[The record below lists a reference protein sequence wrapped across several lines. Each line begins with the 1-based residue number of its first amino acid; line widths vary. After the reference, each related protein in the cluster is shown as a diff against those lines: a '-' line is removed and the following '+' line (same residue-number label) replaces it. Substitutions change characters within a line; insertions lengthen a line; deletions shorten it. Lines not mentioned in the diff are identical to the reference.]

1 MAVDP
6 DKRDR
11 VIEAAAEVFAER
23 GAIGAG
29 RHDVA
34 KRADLP
40 LRTVSAVGRHR
51 VDLLRLA
58 LDGLPF
64 PPVAEHLRAQ
74 ANEPVEPALQALLRA
89 ARDVLGDPATAW
101 DPVEIQAIVAARYDA
116 PTREVVVGRLNE
128 RWDAAQRV
136 VEQLRGTSAQS
147 HPEVDEAARRLE
159 SEAAALHVIAVG
171 LGLAMLSPLSPRWGD
186 AQAWTSLAARLL
198 ETLAADEVAQQRSP
212 DSAWRARVAV
222 NSTPAAVARLLRVL
236 SLLDIHVVTLFTAQ
250 VGDDAQLVDL
260 ILKAPADVERATI
273 LHGISSVGTDAIVTH
288 GVGDDAADIATRV
301 LQLCARLATDPDAAP
316 KAAAELVL
324 ADSWEVTRAA
334 EGADDSALVLRLQWT
349 LETHVVL
356 RRVKAPFTRTEQ
368 NRASA
373 LLELVSALSHA
384 RGEEEGFGWRE
395 DLPGGGAVI
404 VRLSRPVDSDGV
416 ERMHERSSA
425 DSRYQR
431 YFTPMN
437 EWREDNLRRISG
449 GHRGA
454 TLVVTDEHDVI
465 IALGNVFP
473 TGPDDQDAA
482 EIALIVDDA
491 WHGRGVGGLLT
502 AHLVDVARRLG
513 FVRLVAYVLA
523 ENRAMLHVLAKS
535 PLDWQPS
542 SDHDLGMSVVCLTAD
557 IA

>member
-1 MAVDP
+1 MAIDP

-29 RHDVA
+29 RRDVA
-34 KRADLP
+34 KRAELP

-74 ANEPVEPALQALLRA
+74 ASEPVEPALQALLRA

-101 DPVEIQAIVAARYDA
+101 DPVEIQAIAAARYDDR
-116 PTREVVVGRLNE
+116 TRAVVVGRLNE
-128 RWDAAQRV
+128 RWDAAQQV
-136 VEQLRGTSAQS
+136 VEQLRGNAG
-147 HPEVDEAARRLE
+147 HPDDDNAIGSLE
-159 SEAAALHVIAVG
+159 SEAAALHMIAVG
-171 LGLAMLSPLSPRWGD
+171 LGLAMLSPLSPRWSD
-186 AQAWTSLAARLL
+186 ARAWTALAARLL
-198 ETLAADEVAQQRSP
+198 ETLAADEQSEHRLA
-212 DSAWRARVAV
+212 DTAWRARVAV
-222 NSTPAAVARLLRVL
+222 DSTPAAVARLLRVL

-250 VGDDAQLVDL
+250 SSDDQQLVDL
-260 ILKAPADVERATI
+260 ILKAPADVDRATI
-273 LHGISSVGTDAIVTH
+273 IHGISSVGTDAIVTR
-288 GVGDDAADIATRV
+288 GVVDDAEDIATRV

-316 KAAAELVL
+316 KAAADLVL
-324 ADSWEVTRAA
+324 ADSWEVTPAS

-349 LETHVVL
+349 LQSHVVL
-356 RRVKAPFTRTEQ
+356 RRFKAPFTRTEQ

-384 RGEEEGFGWRE
+384 RGEEAGFGWRE
-395 DLPGGGAVI
+395 DLPGGGTVI
-404 VRLSRPVDSDGV
+404 VRLGRPVDAEGV
-416 ERMHERSSA
+416 ERMHERSSSE
-425 DSRYQR
+425 SRYQR

-437 EWREDNLRRISG
+437 EWREENLRRISG

-454 TLVVTDEHDVI
+454 TLVVTDEQESIV
-465 IALGNVFP
+465 ALGNVFP
-473 TGPDDQDAA
+473 TGPGDQDAA
-482 EIALIVDDA
+482 EIALIVDDSC
-491 WHGRGVGGLLT
+491 HGRGVGALLT
-502 AHLVDVARRLG
+502 AHLVEVARRLG

-523 ENRAMLHVLAKS
+523 ENRAMLHVLEKS

-542 SDHDLGMSVVCLTAD
+542 SDHELGASVVCLSTEL
-557 IA
+557 